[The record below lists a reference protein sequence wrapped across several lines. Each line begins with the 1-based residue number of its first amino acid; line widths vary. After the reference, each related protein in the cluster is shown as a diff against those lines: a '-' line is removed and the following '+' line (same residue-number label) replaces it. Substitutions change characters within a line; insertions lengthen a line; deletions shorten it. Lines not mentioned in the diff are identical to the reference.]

1 MTNKIDY
8 ENNVPREEL
17 NKFKAYLSM
26 KDVLKEEKIIN
37 RTINNNINA
46 LKNKIDDC
54 KEGHAG
60 IGLQV
65 AINTLLD
72 ILKKDN

>member
-1 MTNKIDY
+1 MTNKVDY
-8 ENNVPREEL
+8 ENNVPKEDLR
-17 NKFKAYLSM
+17 KFKAYLSM
-26 KDVLKEEKIIN
+26 KDVLKEEEIIN
-37 RTINNNINA
+37 KTINDNINA

-54 KEGHAG
+54 KENHVR

-72 ILKKDN
+72 ILEKDN